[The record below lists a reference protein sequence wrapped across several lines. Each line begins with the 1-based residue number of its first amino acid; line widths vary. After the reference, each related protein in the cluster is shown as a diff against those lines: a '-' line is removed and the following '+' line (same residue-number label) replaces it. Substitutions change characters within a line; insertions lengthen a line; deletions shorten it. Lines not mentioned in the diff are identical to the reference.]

1 MSKFTLPDPPAR
13 VTVRYADLCGV
24 DLSSEQRSVAPQRAS
39 YAQNMYK
46 KYVDGYSNFVETR
59 PGIQTLGG
67 FGGRIYGMYF
77 WGDGPAA
84 RVLVHAGTGLYLWD
98 SFPSA
103 PGALSPL
110 CEMAARRSSGFLHGD
125 RLYINDGRA
134 YLCFDGT
141 SCAPV
146 EGYVPTTSIA
156 RTPAGG
162 GTAYQAVNLLTGRR
176 KNSFR
181 GDGASREYH
190 LDAAGLDDSAV
201 TAEVDGEPTT
211 AFAVDRQTG
220 VVTFTTAPAA
230 PGGGDDNVV
239 ITFAKT
245 AAGYADRIA
254 GCTQTCAFDGRVF
267 FTGNADYP
275 NVLWHSEL
283 DNPAYIPDVNY
294 YQDGDASAPV
304 ASIVVQDGSL
314 IVLKNTAQHAP
325 AVFSHA
331 PALDYELGRVYP
343 VSESVISVGNVS
355 PGAAISFRDDLVYLS
370 AFGLEGISYPNVTA
384 GQRILCHRSTVVDSA
399 LRSEDL
405 SSVMLE
411 EWDGYLCLLCGGR
424 LFLADSRGRYGTG
437 DAYEY
442 EWFLWT
448 GIGARQDGAF
458 SPACYIK
465 EYGGVLY
472 IGTDQGAVCR
482 FSGTSDDG
490 CEIESV
496 WETRM
501 ETAGDTASRKTAHR
515 RGAAVLLKTIPN
527 SRVDISVSTDRVG
540 SRPLVSVNMGGLDFA
555 GLDFGALS
563 FSTDSDNVVAIP
575 LREKYWKTLKLR
587 LSSARGFGLGSI
599 CYRASVINY
608 VK

>member
-1 MSKFTLPDPPAR
+1 M
-13 VTVRYADLCGV
+13 
-24 DLSSEQRSVAPQRAS
+24 
-39 YAQNMYK
+39 
-46 KYVDGYSNFVETR
+46 
-59 PGIQTLGG
+59 
-67 FGGRIYGMYF
+67 
-77 WGDGPAA
+77 
-84 RVLVHAGTGLYLWD
+84 HAGTGLYLWD

-283 DNPAYIPDVNY
+283 DNPP
-294 YQDGDASAPV
+294 
-304 ASIVVQDGSL
+304 
-314 IVLKNTAQHAP
+314 
-325 AVFSHA
+325 
-331 PALDYELGRVYP
+331 
-343 VSESVISVGNVS
+343 IS
-355 PGAAISFRDDLVYLS
+355 P
-370 AFGLEGISYPNVTA
+370 
-384 GQRILCHRSTVVDSA
+384 
-399 LRSEDL
+399 
-405 SSVMLE
+405 M
-411 EWDGYLCLLCGGR
+411 
-424 LFLADSRGRYGTG
+424 
-437 DAYEY
+437 
-442 EWFLWT
+442 
-448 GIGARQDGAF
+448 
-458 SPACYIK
+458 
-465 EYGGVLY
+465 
-472 IGTDQGAVCR
+472 
-482 FSGTSDDG
+482 
-490 CEIESV
+490 
-496 WETRM
+496 
-501 ETAGDTASRKTAHR
+501 
-515 RGAAVLLKTIPN
+515 
-527 SRVDISVSTDRVG
+527 
-540 SRPLVSVNMGGLDFA
+540 
-555 GLDFGALS
+555 
-563 FSTDSDNVVAIP
+563 
-575 LREKYWKTLKLR
+575 
-587 LSSARGFGLGSI
+587 
-599 CYRASVINY
+599 
-608 VK
+608 